1 MKIFTYINHKIRQTI
16 YKRTKSYWIW
26 VKDTA
31 KTESAKKWFESGAEP
46 FSDTHDIMV
55 DEICSLPSYKKWWG
69 LKEIYP
75 YEKEDYIKTGKIY
88 K

>member
-1 MKIFTYINHKIRQTI
+1 MPIIIYLNHKIRQII
-16 YKRTKSYWIW
+16 YTKIKSYKIW
-26 VKDTA
+26 LYDVV
-31 KTESAKKWFESGAEP
+31 KTESAKKWFESGAKS
-46 FSDTHDIMV
+46 FSDTHDVMV
-55 DEICSLPSYKKWWG
+55 SEICSLPSYKKWWG